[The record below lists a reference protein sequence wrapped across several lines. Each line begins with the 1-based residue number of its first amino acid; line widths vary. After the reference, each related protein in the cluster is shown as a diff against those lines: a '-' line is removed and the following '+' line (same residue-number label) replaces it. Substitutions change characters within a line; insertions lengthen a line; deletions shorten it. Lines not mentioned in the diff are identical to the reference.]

1 MACSPRISPGK
12 AGLAYLPDLARIP
25 TPTRICPIPSARLFA
40 PSPALRRHNVKS
52 PRGSMGAT
60 CLRVSSP
67 AGRELILA
75 EDPFLFISCLHSSEL
90 GPAQW
95 CSVNIYCMLITPSCM
110 LPGCQVQFAGD
121 RLTKNLIRQ
130 LYDFKGGNELVSSLG
145 VLTTADSRASYIA
158 SPIFFLVAE
167 YC

>member
-1 MACSPRISPGK
+1 MARSPRISPGK

-52 PRGSMGAT
+52 P
-60 CLRVSSP
+60 

-75 EDPFLFISCLHSSEL
+75 EDPFLSISCLHSSEL

-95 CSVNIYCMLITPSCM
+95 CLVNIYCMSIIPSCM
-110 LPGCQVQFAGD
+110 LPGCQMQFAGD
-121 RLTKNLIRQ
+121 RPTKNLIRQ